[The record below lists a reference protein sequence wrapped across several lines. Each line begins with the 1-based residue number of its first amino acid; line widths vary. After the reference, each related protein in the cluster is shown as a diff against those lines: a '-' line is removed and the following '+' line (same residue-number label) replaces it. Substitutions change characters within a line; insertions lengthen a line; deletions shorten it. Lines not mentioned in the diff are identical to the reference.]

1 MQSIF
6 NLKTSTDELESSNY
20 GVSKDLYEQQ
30 APTRD
35 VTFTNFP
42 NGSINFRWQTGAT
55 KWWVPSRTYLRFR
68 MSVKQVIEDP
78 FTPGALT
85 QIPVNILTGDIAP
98 IMNQCAA
105 LFQSAEFRI
114 NDKTV
119 SRISDYLPQIDTL
132 NTRLNKSKAWID
144 SVGTSTNW
152 WQESFQIRQENV
164 AFNGEIDSTD
174 TFGEESRRELGY
186 DDDHTLVL
194 VGATG
199 VITFGLGG
207 SAVPLPAI
215 ASTWSVGDII
225 QITESG
231 SIGVLDLRVTEI
243 NPGGIAQTIRVQ
255 GWNTNIAASNYIFI
269 RKSTRGKENLARR
282 VTDYEIIWTPP
293 LSIFKVEHAIPAC
306 RCELILNP
314 QTSSVYKKAVC
325 ESSVADRVPGTDFDF
340 SIRDMYLYVNTVEGS
355 RVDNLTYY
363 LDLEQISCQAESLVG
378 AVNFGQKNFDVS
390 PSTKALAVAFQDSRV
405 GTNTLFSSTKFRSYN
420 TLPDAD
426 ETLKL
431 NRMFVNYAG
440 VSKPQIDAD
449 PEYLETALGGTGFTS
464 VRDHT
469 TQRYVES
476 ILNSGSYHDTGG
488 SETLQEWQNRGAYY
502 LFNWSKDGNDRSTRV
517 AVHTGFASGTNL
529 NNARLLLFSISS
541 QVAKVVIQN
550 GAVTD
555 VSLEDV

>member
-35 VTFTNFP
+35 VTFANFP

-68 MSVKQVIEDP
+68 MSI
-78 FTPGALT
+78 T
-85 QIPVNILTGDIAP
+85 QIIGANTGLAIDVNSADICP

-152 WQESFQIRQENV
+152 WQENFQIRQENV
-164 AFNGEIDSTD
+164 SYNGEIDSTD
-174 TFGEESRRELGY
+174 TLGEESRAELGY
-186 DDDHTLVL
+186 TTANTLEL

-199 VITFGLGG
+199 VVTFALGG
-207 SAVPLPAI
+207 STTPLPSI
-215 ASTWSVGDII
+215 ANTWRIGDILSVFV
-225 QITESG
+225 T
-231 SIGVLDLRVTEI
+231 GVGTIELRVVGTQ
-243 NPGGIAQTIRVQ
+243 PGGVAQTLLVQ
-255 GWNTNIAASNYIFI
+255 GWTQNIPAVNHDFKRLTS
-269 RKSTRGKENLARR
+269 RGKENLARK

-325 ESSVADRVPGTDFDF
+325 ESSVSDKTPGTDYDF
-340 SIRDMYLYVNTVEGS
+340 SIRDMYLYVNTLEGA

-420 TLPDAD
+420 ALPEAD

-449 PEYLETALGGTGFTS
+449 PEYVDYLTGAPGTATNG
-464 VRDHT
+464 RDFT
-469 TQRYVES
+469 TQRYIET

-517 AVHTGFASGTNL
+517 AVHTGFASGTIL
-529 NNARLLLFSISS
+529 NNARLLLFAISS
-541 QVAKVVIQN
+541 QVAKIVIQN

>member
-35 VTFTNFP
+35 VTFANFP

-68 MSVKQVIEDP
+68 MSI
-78 FTPGALT
+78 T
-85 QIPVNILTGDIAP
+85 QILTVSGTTFRDLPLNVNSADICP

-144 SVGTSTNW
+144 SVGASTNW
-152 WQESFQIRQENV
+152 WQENFQIRQENV
-164 AFNGEIDSTD
+164 TFNGEIDSTD
-174 TFGEESRRELGY
+174 TLGEESRDELGY
-186 DDDHTLVL
+186 DAAHTVTL

-199 VITFGLGG
+199 VLTFALGG
-207 SAVPLPAI
+207 STVALPSI
-215 ASTWSVGDII
+215 TDTWKVDDII
-225 QITESG
+225 ALEVVG
-231 SIGVLDLRVTEI
+231 IGNLELRVTAL
-243 NPGGIAQTIRVQ
+243 NPAGVAQTLVVQ
-255 GWNTNIAASNYIFI
+255 GWNSNIGAGNYKFV
-269 RKSTRGKENLARR
+269 RKTKRGKENASRK

-325 ESSVADRVPGTDFDF
+325 ESSVTDKTPGSDYDFA
-340 SIRDMYLYVNTVEGS
+340 IRDMYLYVNTLEGA

-420 TLPDAD
+420 ALPEAD

-449 PEYLETALGGTGFTS
+449 PEYVDYVANIGSADTPG
-464 VRDHT
+464 RDFT
-469 TQRYVES
+469 TQRYIET

-488 SETLQEWQNRGAYY
+488 SETLQEWQNRGPYY

-517 AVHTGFASGTNL
+517 AVHTGFANGTIL
-529 NNARLLLFSISS
+529 NNARLLLFAISS

>member
-35 VTFTNFP
+35 VTFANFP

-68 MSVKQVIEDP
+68 MSI
-78 FTPGALT
+78 T
-85 QIPVNILTGDIAP
+85 QIIGANTGLAIDVNSADICP

-152 WQESFQIRQENV
+152 WQENFQIRQENV
-164 AFNGEIDSTD
+164 SYNGEIDSTD
-174 TFGEESRRELGY
+174 TLGEESRAELGY
-186 DDDHTLVL
+186 TTANTLEL

-199 VITFGLGG
+199 VVTFALGG
-207 SAVPLPAI
+207 STTPLPSI
-215 ASTWSVGDII
+215 ANTWRIGDILSVFV
-225 QITESG
+225 T
-231 SIGVLDLRVTEI
+231 GVGTIELRVVGTQ
-243 NPGGIAQTIRVQ
+243 PGGVAQTLLVQ
-255 GWNTNIAASNYIFI
+255 GWTQNIPAVNHDFKRLTS
-269 RKSTRGKENLARR
+269 RGKENLARK

-325 ESSVADRVPGTDFDF
+325 ESSVSDKTPGTDYDF
-340 SIRDMYLYVNTVEGS
+340 SIRDMYLYVNTLEGA

-420 TLPDAD
+420 ALPEAD

-449 PEYLETALGGTGFTS
+449 PEYVDYLTGAPGTAING
-464 VRDHT
+464 RDFT
-469 TQRYVES
+469 TQRYIET

-517 AVHTGFASGTNL
+517 AVHTGFASGTIL
-529 NNARLLLFSISS
+529 NNARLLLFAISS
-541 QVAKVVIQN
+541 QVAKIVIQN